1 MSIFLDVVNAFA
13 KKVTATG
20 TKAQL
25 VCIGIVFAFAK
36 KSYCYGNKGT
46 ARRA

>member
-1 MSIFLDVVNAFA
+1 MHICIGVAIAFA
-13 KKVTATG
+13 KEVTATG
-20 TKAQL
+20 TKAQFIR
-25 VCIGIVFAFAK
+25 IGVVFAFAK